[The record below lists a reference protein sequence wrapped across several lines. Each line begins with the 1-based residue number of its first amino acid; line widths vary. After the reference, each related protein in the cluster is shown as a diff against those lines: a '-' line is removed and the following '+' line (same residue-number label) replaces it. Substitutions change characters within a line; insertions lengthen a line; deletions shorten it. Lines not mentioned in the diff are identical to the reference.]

1 MIKVGVIR
9 GGVSPQYET
18 SLATGGQVLS
28 VLRTDEFKDK
38 YKVFDM
44 LLDKEGIL
52 HINGLPIGV
61 EDIHSRVDV
70 VFNALHGDFGAD
82 GKLQQ
87 ILEHWNIPYTGSGI
101 FPSAMSSNRKLAK
114 YKFHSLGLNTP
125 PYIIVSNYNPEYD
138 GEESTYATRKAR
150 EVWNKM
156 PAPWIVK
163 PILMGSGVARHVCKT
178 FPELVRAFEEAM
190 RHGISVVVEELIEG
204 RTASVSVINQFRN
217 QDIYSLPA
225 VETLKN
231 TNICPAKFSSE
242 EKIELE
248 RLARLIHKEFNLD
261 HYSKSNFIVHP
272 KKGVYVI
279 SIENLPALDAES
291 HVDHMIRSVGANMK
305 EFVDHIIQLAL
316 GKK

>member
-190 RHGISVVVEELIEG
+190 RHGLSVVVEELIEG
-204 RTASVSVINQFRN
+204 RTASVSVINKFRN

-305 EFVDHIIQLAL
+305 EFVDHIIQLAWN
-316 GKK
+316 KK